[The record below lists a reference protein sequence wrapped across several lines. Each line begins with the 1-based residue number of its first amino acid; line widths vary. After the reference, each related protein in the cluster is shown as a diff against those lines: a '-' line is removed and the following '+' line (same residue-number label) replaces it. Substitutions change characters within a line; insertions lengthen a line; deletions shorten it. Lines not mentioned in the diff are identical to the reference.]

1 MSIKSGKVILM
12 NHVHGDWPIGHK
24 TVAESGVYDA
34 FVNPQ
39 GAVHVTTP
47 NGDLGLKPCEFAWLE
62 KPSLEI
68 KPQRCGNCGVYR
80 EVHELVVEM
89 S

>member
-34 FVNPQ
+34 LLIHKGQLRYN
-39 GAVHVTTP
+39 
-47 NGDLGLKPCEFAWLE
+47 
-62 KPSLEI
+62 S
-68 KPQRCGNCGVYR
+68 
-80 EVHELVVEM
+80 
-89 S
+89 